1 MKKTD
6 LYKNAGLAV
15 ANQMKNSVPKQG
27 VKTKK
32 EAKSAN
38 KVSPLLASLLKN
50 PK

>member
-15 ANQMKNSVPKQG
+15 ANQMKNSVPKQD
-27 VKTKK
+27 VKSKK
-32 EAKSAN
+32 GGKSATKLN
-38 KVSPLLASLLKN
+38 PLLASLLKK